1 MNRIWSIVFSVV
13 FVCSANVFGQGG
25 INNGEML
32 GPVPNP
38 SPGVLDGVY
47 VPEHV
52 PTKKLIP
59 WEHVREADAVWSK
72 RVWRY
77 IDLREKINHPMYYP
91 MDRIDAEVSPVS
103 IEWTK
108 HQRRWSLWTI
118 ILTNVLNGNLTVY
131 SPENPL
137 TKIKDGDSFK
147 YPIVPPPGTPRTDS
161 TWFMTSMIGYLAF
174 EEDCERVNIPSQQ
187 YPDEDSV
194 ITIIVDGEEIQ
205 EEVLTTCPYIYIQSK
220 DIVQYRLKEDWFFD
234 KERSVMDVRIIG
246 IAPVKYAANQDKTS
260 ITGFEEIFWL
270 YFPECRYVFQN
281 YYVYNAQNDSRWFSF
296 DDLFWKREFNSVIYR
311 SSNVYDRKIDSYRV
325 GVDALLESEKIT
337 NEIRMIEHDVWSL

>member
-1 MNRIWSIVFSVV
+1 MRNFLSKITLSLCVFSMS
-13 FVCSANVFGQGG
+13 FAFSQGG
-25 INNGEML
+25 VNNGEML

-38 SPGVLDGVY
+38 APGVLDGVY
-47 VPEHV
+47 VPEHI

-77 IDLREKINHPMYYP
+77 IDLREKINHSLYYP
-91 MDRIDAEVSPVS
+91 LDN
-103 IEWTK
+103 IEATSKFEFDWVK
-108 HQRRWSLWTI
+108 HQRRWSLWTV
-118 ILTNVLNGNLTVY
+118 ILTNIVNGNLTLY
-131 SPENPL
+131 SPEHPVL
-137 TKIKDGDSFK
+137 FMIKDGDSFK
-147 YPIVPPPGTPRTDS
+147 YPIVPPPGKTVTDS
-161 TWFMTSMIGYLAF
+161 VFFGDKLSAYIGEEEICDPVPYL
-174 EEDCERVNIPSQQ
+174 DQ
-187 YPDEDSV
+187 YGDDSV
-194 ITIIVDGEEIQ
+194 KTNPDGSQ
-205 EEVLTTCPYIYIQSK
+205 EVVTMPCPYNFFQSK

-246 IAPVKYAANQDKTS
+246 MAPVAYKKSKSGQIQGYN
-260 ITGFEEIFWL
+260 ELFWL

-281 YYVYNAQNDSRWFSF
+281 YYVYNEKNDSRWFSY

-311 SSNVYDRKIDSYRV
+311 SSNVYDRKIETYRV

>member
-1 MNRIWSIVFSVV
+1 MKRIWSIVFSVV
-13 FVCSANVFGQGG
+13 FMFALPAFGQGG
-25 INNGEML
+25 VNNGEML

-47 VPEHV
+47 VPEHI

-91 MDRIDAEVSPVS
+91 LDKINAEISPTDL
-103 IEWTK
+103 EWTK
-108 HQRRWSLWTI
+108 HQRRWSLWTV

-137 TKIKDGDSFK
+137 NKIKDGDSFK
-147 YPIVPPPGTPRTDS
+147 YPIAPPPGKTVSDS
-161 TWFMTSMIGYLAF
+161 VWFIDNLLGYLAT
-174 EEDCERVNIPSQQ
+174 EEACERIPIPSQVD
-187 YPDEDSV
+187 PEEDSMRQIV
-194 ITIIVDGEEIQ
+194 VNGEIIWDIVM
-205 EEVLTTCPYIYIQSK
+205 TTCPYIYFQSE

-246 IAPVKYAANQDKTS
+246 IAPVRYATNEDKTA
-260 ITGFEEIFWL
+260 ITGYEEIFWL

-281 YYVYNAQNDSRWFSF
+281 YYVYNAQNDSRWFSY

-311 SSNVYDRKIDSYRV
+311 SSNVYDRKIDTYRV